1 LIFSNSGMV
10 LAVCISRTGMAVEHP
25 GVACACSGMGV
36 DEMYIKDV
44 NTKEEKS
51 SQKSSQKILELI
63 V

>member
-1 LIFSNSGMV
+1 MV
-10 LAVCISRTGMAVEHP
+10 LAVCISRTSMAVEQP
-25 GVACACSGMGV
+25 GMACACSGVGV

-51 SQKSSQKILELI
+51 SQKILELI

>member
-1 LIFSNSGMV
+1 MA
-10 LAVCISRTGMAVEHP
+10 LAVCISHTGMAVEYP
-25 GVACACSGMGV
+25 GMAYACGGMGV

-51 SQKSSQKILELI
+51 LQKILELI